1 MSLGSSKS
9 YKDILQIMT
18 KESSINMDGLLAYF
32 QPLYDWLVEKNR
44 LDNVEIGWESSTS
57 ELFNRKKQF
66 YMAIKFFIIFRVFLR
81 KWCSKIYLK
90 IKELFLWYGI
100 KKYIIS
106 SVYYLL
112 LEKGQTV
119 FCYNSIL
126 QVHNIIHNAFDGLWK
141 KFSSCFHSL
150 KRGWAEL

>member
-1 MSLGSSKS
+1 
-9 YKDILQIMT
+9 
-18 KESSINMDGLLAYF
+18 MDGLLAYF

-90 IKELFLWYGI
+90 IKEFFLWYGI
-100 KKYIIS
+100 KKYIII
-106 SVYYLL
+106 
-112 LEKGQTV
+112 
-119 FCYNSIL
+119 IL
-126 QVHNIIHNAFDGLWK
+126 
-141 KFSSCFHSL
+141 
-150 KRGWAEL
+150 